1 MADGGVGFGT
11 RLRPLTLT
19 LPKPLV
25 PFANKPMIMHQIE
38 SLALA
43 GVQDI
48 VLAVNYRPEIM
59 QSTMKEYEEKLG
71 VRITFS
77 VESEPLG
84 TAGPLALAK
93 AILGKD
99 DEPFFVLNSDVIC
112 DFPFAEMIAAHRKSG
127 GEGTILVGVKHPHT
141 HARRSPRSRTQASTA

>member
-1 MADGGVGFGT
+1 MKALILVGGRHHLSFTFNNSGFGT

-38 SLALA
+38 NLAKA
-43 GVQDI
+43 GVKDV

-59 QSTMKEYEEKLG
+59 QATMKEYEEKLG

-77 VESEPLG
+77 VENEPLG

-93 AILGKD
+93 SILGKD
-99 DEPFFVLNSDVIC
+99 SEPFFVLNSDIIC
-112 DFPFAEMIAAHRKSG
+112 DFPFEEMIAFHKKHGA
-127 GEGTILVGVKHPHT
+127 EGTILVL
-141 HARRSPRSRTQASTA
+141 SSY